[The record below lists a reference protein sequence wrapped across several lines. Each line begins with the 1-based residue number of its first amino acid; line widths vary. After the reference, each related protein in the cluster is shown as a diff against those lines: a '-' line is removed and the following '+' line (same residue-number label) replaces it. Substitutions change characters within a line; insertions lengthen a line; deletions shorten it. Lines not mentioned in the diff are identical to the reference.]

1 MHTTVE
7 LKYGSRRLP
16 IAVPRSAGFLGIL
29 TPQQQPPLKDAAASV
44 AESLIRPIESRP
56 LQEIATGRIDACIV
70 ISDITRPVPNQLLLP
85 PILTALQRA
94 GIDEGDI
101 TILIATGI
109 HRPNEGE
116 ELVRLVGPEIAARYR
131 VENHFSKRQE
141 DLETVGTIMG
151 SVPVSVN
158 RRYLQS
164 DLKILTGFIE
174 PHMWAGYS
182 GGRKSILPGISSVQ
196 TLEYMHGPQ
205 MIAHPDVVYG
215 KLEGNPFHE
224 AGLQIMDI
232 VGADFIVNV
241 TLDTEKRVTGAY
253 SGHPV
258 EAHLAGCRELTPYST
273 VFVDEPLDF
282 VVTTNGGAPLDV
294 NLYQTSKG
302 IAGVAPV
309 VKPGGDIVVA
319 SECGEGLGSEEFVR
333 ALNEFT
339 DPDDWLAR
347 ALRRE
352 FSYPDQWCAQEI
364 FKWMSDRTIHL
375 YCDGI
380 SEESR
385 RRYGIVPCVSV
396 GDTVTELLAKHGTDA
411 RWAAVPD
418 GPYLILR
425 TA

>member
-1 MHTTVE
+1 MNTTVE
-7 LKYGSRRLP
+7 LKYGSRRFTVDL
-16 IAVPRSAGFLGIL
+16 PRSAGFLGVL
-29 TPQQQPPLKDAAASV
+29 TPRQQPPLEDPSASIV
-44 AESLIRPIESRP
+44 TSLTQPIESRP
-56 LQEIATGRIDACIV
+56 LREVAAGRKNACVV
-70 ISDITRPVPNQLLLP
+70 ISDITRPVPNHLLLP
-85 PILTALQRA
+85 PILRELQQA
-94 GIDEGDI
+94 GIDDADI

-109 HRPNEGE
+109 HRPNEGA
-116 ELVRLVGPEIAARYR
+116 ELVRLIGPEIAARYP
-131 VENHFSKRQE
+131 VENHFSRREE
-141 DLETVGTIMG
+141 DLESVGTILG

-164 DLKILTGFIE
+164 ELKILTGFIE

-182 GGRKSILPGISSVQ
+182 GGRKSILPGISSVK

-224 AGLQIMDI
+224 AGLQIMDA

-241 TLDTEKRVTGAY
+241 TLDTDKRVTGVY

-258 EAHLAGCRELTPYST
+258 EAHLAGCHDLGPYST
-273 VFVDEPLDF
+273 VFVDQPLDF

-319 SECGEGLGSEEFVR
+319 SECGEGLGSDDFIR

-347 ALRRE
+347 ALQRE

-364 FKWMSDRTIHL
+364 FKWMRDRTIHL

-385 RRYGIVPCVSV
+385 RRYGLVPCASV
-396 GDTVTELLAKHGTDA
+396 GETVANLLAKHGAEA